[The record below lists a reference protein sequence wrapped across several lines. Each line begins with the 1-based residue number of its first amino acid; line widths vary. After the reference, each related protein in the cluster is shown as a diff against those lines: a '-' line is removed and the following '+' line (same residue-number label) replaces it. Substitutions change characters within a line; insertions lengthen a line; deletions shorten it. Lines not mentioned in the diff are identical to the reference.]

1 MWRIISSCALLL
13 LISCG
18 SEKEKTESMVNNNAI
33 TETEN
38 GRPEIAFS
46 MTSYDFGK
54 ISEGEVVGVNF
65 NFVNSG
71 NSNLIILDA
80 SASCGCTIPKWSK
93 EPIPPRG
100 KGTLEVIFDSSGR
113 SGKQNKSVSV
123 KTNASDQNIVLF
135 IKAEIKPEK

>member
-1 MWRIISSCALLL
+1 
-13 LISCG
+13 
-18 SEKEKTESMVNNNAI
+18 MVNNNAI
-33 TETEN
+33 TETGN
-38 GRPEIAFS
+38 DRPKIIFS

-54 ISEGEVVGVNF
+54 ISEGEVVGINF

-80 SASCGCTIPKWSK
+80 SASCGCTVPKWSK

-113 SGKQNKSVSV
+113 LGKQNKSISV
-123 KTNASDQNIVLF
+123 RTNASDQDIVLF
-135 IKAEIKPEK
+135 ITAEVKPEK